1 MLKVFSV
8 LLNQAWAQL
17 DQRLS
22 ELRGDLGTDKVL
34 YGLFR
39 GRFGVDVDLK
49 LIPDR
54 PSVLG
59 TEGFNLRG

>member
-1 MLKVFSV
+1 MD
-8 LLNQAWAQL
+8 QGWTQL
-17 DQRLS
+17 DQRFP
-22 ELRGDLGTDKVL
+22 ELRDDLGTDKVL

-39 GRFGVDVDLK
+39 GRFRVDVDLK